1 MKHILPAPL
10 LSVFLFGVWLL
21 LNHSLSA
28 GHMVLG
34 AILGFMLCGAVLVV
48 IFLSDRSFKDA
59 DAMQKYFGMMPLAVV
74 PSVQLDNKA
83 KRTHRTAKEDAE

>member
-1 MKHILPAPL
+1 MSPPTWFVTPCIPPLPPGPSIVKNTL
-10 LSVFLFGVWLL
+10 
-21 LNHSLSA
+21 
-28 GHMVLG
+28 LG
-34 AILGFMLCGAVLVV
+34 AILGFVLCGAVLVIV
-48 IFLSDRSFKDA
+48 YLSDRSFKDA